1 MMRMRPL
8 GRSFAPL
15 TAVRAGFRLRQPVLA
30 ALVALTSSCAAA
42 GPLAEAARHS
52 STDYCSGKTTA
63 NARVQDRLLRFA
75 AVAQDLLERS
85 GQPLA
90 LVARSGIDLQ
100 RFGHRYS
107 HAGLSLGSGT
117 EVPWAVRQLY
127 YACDE
132 RKPRL
137 FDQGIA
143 GFVFG
148 TDNSE
153 TSFLSLT
160 LLPPGEARQALLQ
173 TALDK
178 RKANELV
185 APRYSANAYAF
196 SLKYQ
201 NCNQWLVELMGLA
214 WGQPDP
220 TQPVRGAA
228 QQSLRTLG
236 FRPEPTVVS
245 SPWVMLAASFVPLLN
260 LDDHPE
266 EDRAALRLQ
275 VSMPSNIEAFV
286 RDRLPSAQRIE
297 LCQTE
302 GRIVVRR
309 GWEPLSDDCS
319 AEPGD
324 EVIAV
329 D

>member
-1 MMRMRPL
+1 MASMPL
-8 GRSFAPL
+8 PAFADALVRSLF
-15 TAVRAGFRLRQPVLA
+15 FA
-30 ALVALTSSCAAA
+30 ALVTAATPHVLA
-42 GPLAEAARHS
+42 GPLVDAARHS
-52 STDYCSGKTTA
+52 STDYCSGKVSA
-63 NARVQDRLLRFA
+63 PARVQDRLLRFA
-75 AVAQDLLERS
+75 AVAQGLLEQS
-85 GQPLA
+85 GHAMA
-90 LVARSGIDLQ
+90 LVARSGLDLQ

-107 HAGLSLGSGT
+107 HAGVSLKSGA

-148 TDNSE
+148 TDNSD

-160 LLPPGEARQALLQ
+160 FLPEGQAQAALLRA
-173 TALDK
+173 ALDK
-178 RKANELV
+178 RKATELV
-185 APRYSANAYAF
+185 SPSYSANAYAF
-196 SLKYQ
+196 SIKYQ
-201 NCNQWLVELMGLA
+201 NCNQWLAELMGLA

-220 TQPVRGAA
+220 ALPLREAA
-228 QQSLRTLG
+228 QQSLRVLG
-236 FRPEPTVVS
+236 YRPEPTRVG

-266 EDRAALRLQ
+266 EDRAALQLQ

-286 RDRLPSAQRIE
+286 RGRLPSAQRIE

-309 GWEPLSDDCS
+309 GWHPLSDDCR
-319 AEPGD
+319 AEAGD
-324 EVIAV
+324 ELISV